1 MKFKRTATCGELAK
15 NDIKKEVTLCGWVNS
30 SRDHGNIIFI
40 DLRDRYGLTQI
51 VFDPEH
57 DKKGHKEAETLRR
70 EDIIAVKGKVRARGK
85 GLENH
90 KLNTG
95 EIEFLVD
102 ELEVLNKAETPPLEV
117 NDRVELNEDVRL
129 KYRYLD
135 LRRPSMQNNILVRH
149 KAVKYA
155 RDYFDDL
162 AQRTQP
168 KKTWV
173 DIYCDDL
180 EITDSTGQKSRI
192 KVGENI
198 YYAVDVDHSIF
209 GWKYKRKEY
218 FDVYVKKIFNPEK
231 KNLFADA
238 LGFDFKKEPLCQA
251 HFGEQDLIIYREDFQ
266 AYWLTEEHYN
276 KLELKSGLATAF
288 LVVLALVGGVYWLF
302 ATHPISAEQRED
314 IKLTKLSA
322 GAQITPKYK
331 QTLIERYDATD
342 GEINYIVT
350 GQYLGCF
357 KKIRKTKEFTEV
369 RSAPDSYALVNGSIP
384 KDTEVQILLYY
395 EGHKA
400 YKIKSD
406 DLRGW
411 VPERVLDNP
420 DCTDEI
426 K

>member
-1 MKFKRTATCGELAK
+1 
-15 NDIKKEVTLCGWVNS
+15 
-30 SRDHGNIIFI
+30 
-40 DLRDRYGLTQI
+40 
-51 VFDPEH
+51 
-57 DKKGHKEAETLRR
+57 
-70 EDIIAVKGKVRARGK
+70 
-85 GLENH
+85 
-90 KLNTG
+90 
-95 EIEFLVD
+95 VD
-102 ELEVLNKAETPPLEV
+102 EMVSQNYYQFFEVSQDATSDEIKSAYRRLALKHHPDRNKNKKSSEQKMKEI
-117 NDRVELNEDVRL
+117 NFI
-129 KYRYLD
+129 Y
-135 LRRPSMQNNILVRH
+135 SILSDSRQR
-149 KAVKYA
+149 KSYDDTLGA